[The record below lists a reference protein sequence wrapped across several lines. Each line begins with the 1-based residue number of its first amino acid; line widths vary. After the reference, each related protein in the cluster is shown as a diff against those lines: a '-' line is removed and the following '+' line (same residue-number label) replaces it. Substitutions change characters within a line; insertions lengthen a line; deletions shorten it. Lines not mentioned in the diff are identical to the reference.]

1 MSALFLAIPLTIFVL
16 FVLPIWLW
24 LHYSNRSSRG
34 ELSQSEQ
41 QRLVRSSPMR
51 RTKCAN
57 AFRRW
62 KPSWMLNIQTGGTV
76 NVWTESEQKAVAN
89 STAGHGARRLR
100 RAGSLS

>member
-41 QRLVRSSPMR
+41 QRLVELNAEAQRMR
-51 RTKCAN
+51 ER
-57 AFRRW
+57 
-62 KPSWMLNIQTGGTV
+62 IQTLEDILDAEHP
-76 NVWTESEQKAVAN
+76 NW
-89 STAGHGARRLR
+89 RDR
-100 RAGSLS
+100 